1 MVNGIA
7 GGGSASI
14 AAVGIPAG
22 LLAADLSKCQVQL
35 SDWVHCA
42 SASTPEGQ
50 AKIKQISQQIGAI
63 EAKIRVA
70 MQAASR
76 SRPAAGAQAPGAAAQ
91 TPERGAA
98 VAAPAP
104 SPVPATPSV
113 ASVPAPVGASRTGGH
128 VDLYA

>member
-1 MVNGIA
+1 MVNAIA
-7 GGGSASI
+7 GGGSASV
-14 AAVGIPAG
+14 AVGLPAG
-22 LLAADLSKCQVQL
+22 LLAADLSKCQAQL

-76 SRPAAGAQAPGAAAQ
+76 SRPAADAQAPAAAAQ
-91 TPERGAA
+91 TPQRAAA
-98 VAAPAP
+98 VPAP
-104 SPVPATPSV
+104 PPPAVPATPSV
-113 ASVPAPVGASRTGGH
+113 ASVPAPAGASRIGGH